1 VDGLAA
7 LQCLQ
12 IGDHQ
17 IGVEGVGVVVV
28 LLAPLRKGAILP
40 LVVVVVVYHADV
52 VAEPGGQML
61 GESGLAAAGATGDA
75 DKNGVH
81 SPRPPKCFAHYY
93 RKYEGE
99 KQAVRRLLVKK
110 E

>member
-1 VDGLAA
+1 MDGLAA

-75 DKNGVH
+75 DK
-81 SPRPPKCFAHYY
+81 SR
-93 RKYEGE
+93 
-99 KQAVRRLLVKK
+99 
-110 E
+110 